1 MFASLRMLFAFVL
14 LGLPGAILGIP
25 WSLLRGNTSMM
36 YAWAMATM
44 RFGLWVGR
52 VKVRVR
58 GRERF
63 PVGTAAIVVSNHISN
78 LDPPVLLPLVPGQTS
93 VFLKAELMKIP
104 VLGFVMRMGKFV
116 PVARAKS
123 REEARSSVDAATKV
137 LAGGYNIFIFP
148 EGTRSPDGHM
158 LPFRK
163 GAFYLAV
170 QAKAPIAPMIVRG
183 TSAMMP
189 KGTLKAKPGSAEVEF
204 LEPIWPAEGEL
215 PDELMKRVRAAM
227 ESAQESALERA

>member
-1 MFASLRMLFAFVL
+1 MFVSLRMLFAFVL
-14 LGLPGAILGIP
+14 LGLPGAVIGIP
-25 WSLLRGNTSMM
+25 WSLLRGNTTMM

-44 RFGLWVGR
+44 RFGLWAGGVT
-52 VKVRVR
+52 VHVT

-63 PVGTAAIVVSNHISN
+63 PMGEAAVVVSNHISN

-104 VLGFVMRMGKFV
+104 VLGLVMRMGKFV

-123 REEARSSVDAATKV
+123 REEARTSVDAASKV

-148 EGTRSPDGHM
+148 EGTRSPDGKM

-170 QAKAPIAPMIVRG
+170 QAGAPIAPMIVRG
-183 TSAMMP
+183 TSAMMA
-189 KGTLKAKPGSAEVEF
+189 KGTLKSKSGTAEVEF
-204 LEPIWPAEGEL
+204 LEPIRPREGET

-227 ESAQESALERA
+227 EEKLAE